1 MTRSFLAIT
10 VAILLI
16 STEVLTQSVQLV
28 DAFPN
33 LTFDRPIHITHAND
47 GTNRIFAMQQNGHV
61 MVFSNDSMATSTT
74 TFLNIEEKL
83 SSVGDEEGLLG
94 LAFHP
99 NYTSNG
105 YFYVNY
111 TAPSPL
117 RTVIARYSVTPT
129 DPDRAD
135 SLSEYKILEILQP
148 EVNHNGGTVAFGPD
162 GCLYIG
168 MGDGGP
174 GLDPENRA
182 QDRTKLLG
190 KFLRINVNDTT
201 ATTRYT
207 IPPDNPFVGNTDG
220 YKEEIWAWGLRNP
233 WKFSFDPVTGQLWTG
248 DVGQSDREE
257 VDLITRGGNYG
268 WVLMEGSICN
278 PWFSTCD
285 TAGLMLI
292 PPVKD
297 YGRDLGWVVIGGH
310 VYRGYRRP
318 ELNGAYV
325 YGDFYSGRIWM
336 LRYENGQLTAD
347 SLLIQ
352 TPYFICSFG
361 VDQDNELYIGTYS
374 HTSSIYRF
382 AGPPRTTGVS
392 GNGSAL
398 PSAVRLEQN
407 YPNPFNPST
416 TISYRLPVASYVS
429 LKALD
434 VLGREVAT
442 LVNGYQTA
450 GVKEVKFYASDRP
463 SGVYFYRLTVGS
475 FSETRRMLLLK

>member
-1 MTRSFLAIT
+1 MTRLFVCLF
-10 VAILLI
+10 VATLL
-16 STEVLTQSVQLV
+16 VVNDAQTQAVQLV
-28 DAFPN
+28 NAFPN
-33 LTFDRPIHITHAND
+33 LTFNRPIHITHADD
-47 GTNRIFAMQQNGHV
+47 GTNRLFAIQQNGHV
-61 MVFSNDSMATSTT
+61 IVFANDSATSIST
-74 TFLNIEEKL
+74 TFLDIEEKI

-99 NYTSNG
+99 NYTTNG

-117 RTVIARYSVTPT
+117 RTVIARYSVSPT
-129 DPDRAD
+129 DPDKAD

-162 GCLYIG
+162 SFLYIG

-182 QDRTKLLG
+182 QDRTQLLG

-207 IPPDNPFVGNTDG
+207 IPPDNPFVGNPNG
-220 YKEEIWAWGLRNP
+220 YKEEIWAWGFRNP
-233 WKFSFDPVTGQLWTG
+233 WKFSFDHITGQLWTG

-257 VDLITRGGNYG
+257 VDLVERGGNYG

-292 PPVKD
+292 LPVKD
-297 YGRDLGWVVIGGH
+297 YGRSLGTTVIGGH

-318 ELNGAYV
+318 ELNGAYM
-325 YGDFYSGRIWM
+325 YGDFSSGRIWM

-352 TPYFICSFG
+352 TPYLICSFG
-361 VDQDNELYIGTYS
+361 VDQDKELYVGTYS
-374 HTSSIYRF
+374 HTSGIYRF
-382 AGPPRTTGVS
+382 AGPPRTTEVS
-392 GNGSAL
+392 TNNNL
-398 PSAVRLEQN
+398 PLVSRLEQN

-416 TISYRLPVASYVS
+416 TIRYQLPVASHVS
-429 LKALD
+429 LKVFD
-434 VLGREVAT
+434 VLGREVVT
-442 LVNGYQTA
+442 LVKGPQTA
-450 GVKEVKFYASDRP
+450 GVKNVMFDGSNRA
-463 SGVYFYRLTVGS
+463 SGVYVYRLTVGS
-475 FSETRRMLLLK
+475 FVETRRMLLLK